1 MFNFQLIEKLLFPKR
16 IVFFYRLFLILL
28 NGCLE
33 IIGISLLL
41 LFIKIISSNEDT
53 IEILHYSFKANN
65 LSDIVNFSLFVIIFY
80 LLKNFYVFWFVISQ
94 QRILTNAQLRLS
106 KNIYYGYIKSK
117 LNKIININTKK
128 IIQDIN
134 VETEKLFYEYFQSLF
149 TLITETIIILLILIF
164 FLYNEPL
171 ISIYLVSL
179 SLVIYFS
186 AAKIF
191 FNKSSDMGQKRIESF
206 EKLSNIVNAS
216 IGLFKELKV
225 MKKIKL
231 FSNKFD
237 KDL

>member
-106 KNIYYGYIKSK
+106 KNIYYGYIK
-117 LNKIININTKK
+117 TH
-128 IIQDIN
+128 
-134 VETEKLFYEYFQSLF
+134 TEHIRRL
-149 TLITETIIILLILIF
+149 
-164 FLYNEPL
+164 
-171 ISIYLVSL
+171 
-179 SLVIYFS
+179 
-186 AAKIF
+186 
-191 FNKSSDMGQKRIESF
+191 
-206 EKLSNIVNAS
+206 
-216 IGLFKELKV
+216 
-225 MKKIKL
+225 
-231 FSNKFD
+231 
-237 KDL
+237 